1 MIECI
6 NTSGWYIPFFM
17 IIKDTYYFINWN
29 IESDFSDDWIIKLI
43 DNGWINNKMGL
54 DWIKHFNI
62 YIKNCFIGVYWMLII
77 DDHRS
82 HMSVKFDDYCK
93 FNNIIIVS
101 MSAHLSHLL
110 QLLDIR
116 IFSFL
121 KAVYGH

>member
-1 MIECI
+1 
-6 NTSGWYIPFFM
+6 
-17 IIKDTYYFINWN
+17 
-29 IESDFSDDWIIKLI
+29 
-43 DNGWINNKMGL
+43 
-54 DWIKHFNI
+54 
-62 YIKNCFIGVYWMLII
+62 MLII

-101 MSAHLSHLL
+101 MSAYLSHLL